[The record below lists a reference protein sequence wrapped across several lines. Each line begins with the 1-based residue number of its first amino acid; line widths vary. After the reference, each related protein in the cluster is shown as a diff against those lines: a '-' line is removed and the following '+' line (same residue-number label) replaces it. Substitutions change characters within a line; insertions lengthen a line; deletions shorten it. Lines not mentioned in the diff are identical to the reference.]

1 MTRSGCSAWAN
12 FSEIAVA
19 VEERMDCKS
28 AFRLHSALAGF
39 SPPVLPVLSSSKGA
53 NPKHFAKLVLSKVE
67 GLCINST
74 EGEVEGLN
82 ELKVSLIKQT
92 YLTLRADTG
101 AERSRGEGGSRRGDV
116 L

>member
-53 NPKHFAKLVLSKVE
+53 NPKHFALF
-67 GLCINST
+67 CINSA
-74 EGEVEGLN
+74 EGEVEELN

>member
-39 SPPVLPVLSSSKGA
+39 SPPVLSSSKGA
-53 NPKHFAKLVLSKVE
+53 NPKHFAP
-67 GLCINST
+67 LCINST